1 VADTGYIG
9 RLGQSCFVVLQ
20 KRDQMA
26 KKTINKPTISVT
38 LEPEVIEELRAI
50 AKAEQRSVSQIV
62 QWALVQYFPIIRGGM
77 NDPNHYSIEKMV
89 GRLYSALTTS
99 DMLRCGVHP
108 TQINFDP
115 DGQIR
120 IQLKQEVN
128 ENGKPKPVTIYDEND
143 DETTESNTEPQPSQ
157 VPEYKS
163 NPIFETLMKQ
173 LQKPV
178 IKKMVTRAK
187 QTT

>member
-1 VADTGYIG
+1 
-9 RLGQSCFVVLQ
+9 
-20 KRDQMA
+20 MA
-26 KKTINKPTISVT
+26 KKTVNKPTLSVT
-38 LEPEVIEELRAI
+38 LDPEVIEELKTI

-77 NDPNHYSIEKMV
+77 NDPNHYSLEKMV

-120 IQLKQEVN
+120 IQLKQEVD
-128 ENGKPKPVTIYDEND
+128 ENGKPRPITMND
-143 DETTESNTEPQPSQ
+143 DEKGESEVEPPSQ
-157 VPEYKS
+157 VPEQKP
-163 NPIFETLMKQ
+163 NPIFDVLTKKK
-173 LQKPV
+173 KPV
-178 IKKMVTRAK
+178 VKRSAK
-187 QTT
+187 RV

>member
-1 VADTGYIG
+1 
-9 RLGQSCFVVLQ
+9 
-20 KRDQMA
+20 MA

-120 IQLKQEVN
+120 IQLKQEVD
-128 ENGKPKPVTIYDEND
+128 ENGKPKPVTIYDD
-143 DETTESNTEPQPSQ
+143 DETTENIAEPMPCP
-157 VPEYKS
+157 VPEYKP
-163 NPIFETLMKQ
+163 NPIFDTLMKQ
-173 LQKPV
+173 QQKPV
-178 IKKMVTRAK
+178 IKKVVTRAK